1 MSLDTT
7 CLRDF
12 CGVAGGRGRGETSC
26 EGAFILVHHLI
37 DLRCRALIGT
47 ATITSNID
55 AISGA
60 VAAACPA
67 FASSSPPAEE
77 FISRKVRAEVT
88 CMRFMKTALN
98 NVVLLVGTPRV
109 LPLIVDRA

>member
-1 MSLDTT
+1 MLEALEITR
-7 CLRDF
+7 CLLTPLVYEIF
-12 CGVAGGRGRGETSC
+12 CGVAGERGGDETSC
-26 EGAFILVHHLI
+26 EVAFIFVHHLI

-67 FASSSPPAEE
+67 FASSSPPAE
-77 FISRKVRAEVT
+77 FT
-88 CMRFMKTALN
+88 
-98 NVVLLVGTPRV
+98 
-109 LPLIVDRA
+109 

>member
-1 MSLDTT
+1 MVEGVLEALEITR
-7 CLRDF
+7 CLLTPLVYEIF
-12 CGVAGGRGRGETSC
+12 CGVAGGRGGDETSC

-37 DLRCRALIGT
+37 DLRCPALIGT

-67 FASSSPPAEE
+67 FASSPPPAE
-77 FISRKVRAEVT
+77 FT
-88 CMRFMKTALN
+88 
-98 NVVLLVGTPRV
+98 
-109 LPLIVDRA
+109 

>member
-7 CLRDF
+7 CVRDF
-12 CGVAGGRGRGETSC
+12 LGVAGERGGDETSC

-37 DLRCRALIGT
+37 DLRCPALIGT

-67 FASSSPPAEE
+67 FASSSPPAE
-77 FISRKVRAEVT
+77 FT
-88 CMRFMKTALN
+88 
-98 NVVLLVGTPRV
+98 
-109 LPLIVDRA
+109 

>member
-1 MSLDTT
+1 MLEALEITR
-7 CLRDF
+7 CLLTPLVYEIF
-12 CGVAGGRGRGETSC
+12 CGVAGGRGGGETSC

-37 DLRCRALIGT
+37 DLHCPALIGT

-67 FASSSPPAEE
+67 FASSPPPAE
-77 FISRKVRAEVT
+77 FT
-88 CMRFMKTALN
+88 
-98 NVVLLVGTPRV
+98 
-109 LPLIVDRA
+109 

>member
-1 MSLDTT
+1 MSFFQLVEGVFEALEITR
-7 CLRDF
+7 CLLTPLVYEIF
-12 CGVAGGRGRGETSC
+12 CGVAGERGGEEMIC

-67 FASSSPPAEE
+67 FASSSPPAE
-77 FISRKVRAEVT
+77 FT
-88 CMRFMKTALN
+88 
-98 NVVLLVGTPRV
+98 
-109 LPLIVDRA
+109 